1 MNKAHGIYLTH
12 YLGSIDTN
20 YIILRN
26 DEIFNFYLFQNTK
39 ICEGIYWII
48 ICNFKISVVELLLTL
63 DPF

>member
-1 MNKAHGIYLTH
+1 MNKAYEIYLTH

-26 DEIFNFYLFQNTK
+26 DEI
-39 ICEGIYWII
+39 CEGKYWII

-63 DPF
+63 DSF